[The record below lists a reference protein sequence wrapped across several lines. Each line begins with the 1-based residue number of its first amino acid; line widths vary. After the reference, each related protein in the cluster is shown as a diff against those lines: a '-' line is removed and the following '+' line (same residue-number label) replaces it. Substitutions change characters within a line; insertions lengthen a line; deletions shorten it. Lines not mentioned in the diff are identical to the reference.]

1 MVGLGASRGT
11 EELVRVRL
19 TSSRP
24 GVVSSSSAIYVCRV
38 LYLLLHPALLFS
50 FSLNQISLRVSMCFF
65 PSVLQ
70 AYRYACSRASGGGG
84 QVRDSRREGRHVKE
98 RVEYSTYSTLPTC
111 SRRNRTLQ
119 SPDSQQYQRNECGA
133 NVEQS
138 DQGGSGP
145 MYDTTCRCLSL
156 RITAV

>member
-1 MVGLGASRGT
+1 M
-11 EELVRVRL
+11 
-19 TSSRP
+19 
-24 GVVSSSSAIYVCRV
+24 YV
-38 LYLLLHPALLFS
+38 LYLLLFHPALLFS

-84 QVRDSRREGRHVKE
+84 QVRDSRREEEEGRHVKE
-98 RVEYSTYSTLPTC
+98 SRVHTYIHVHILYLHAVERCRAQTANNIRET
-111 SRRNRTLQ
+111 NAERTL
-119 SPDSQQYQRNECGA
+119 SNRIR
-133 NVEQS
+133 
-138 DQGGSGP
+138 GSGP